1 MAADEDVSVPF
12 TLIRD
17 ASVDASVVG
26 RFLFF
31 MTKDVPPTGVKL
43 LEASQSTF
51 VAMVGPYFDP
61 RENGD
66 VVTVFE
72 GRRVDG
78 KISGKF
84 NTRLVRGY
92 RQVRAGKFVA
102 VARAEHTDDPRT
114 SDTKLDRA
122 SKSAALRDTWGSLR
136 GSGGYGRLRW
146 PYPLLFLDS
155 PLYPTES
162 WQTLAKRPTSSS
174 SAAVPAVMSP
184 RSAPRNSA

>member
-1 MAADEDVSVPF
+1 MGKSSTSFAFTPIPPARGNFKPPIMSALAGVWRGHLMAADDDVSVPF

-61 RENGD
+61 RESAD

-72 GRRVDG
+72 GRRVDN

-92 RQVRAGKFVA
+92 RQVRAGRFVA
-102 VARAEHTDDPRT
+102 LRAEV
-114 SDTKLDRA
+114 
-122 SKSAALRDTWGSLR
+122 GSN
-136 GSGGYGRLRW
+136 
-146 PYPLLFLDS
+146 P
-155 PLYPTES
+155 
-162 WQTLAKRPTSSS
+162 
-174 SAAVPAVMSP
+174 
-184 RSAPRNSA
+184 

>member
-1 MAADEDVSVPF
+1 MGKSSTSFAFTPIPPARGATRPPIMSALSGIWRGHLMAADEDVSTPF

-31 MTKDVPPTGVKL
+31 MTKDIPATGVKL

-51 VAMVGPYFDP
+51 VAMVGPYYDP
-61 RENGD
+61 RENGE

-102 VARAEHTDDPRT
+102 LRA
-114 SDTKLDRA
+114 
-122 SKSAALRDTWGSLR
+122 
-136 GSGGYGRLRW
+136 
-146 PYPLLFLDS
+146 DS
-155 PLYPTES
+155 TG
-162 WQTLAKRPTSSS
+162 A
-174 SAAVPAVMSP
+174 
-184 RSAPRNSA
+184 

>member
-1 MAADEDVSVPF
+1 MGKSSTSFAFTPIPPARGSFRPPIMSALSGFWRGHLMTADEDVSVPF

-31 MTKDVPPTGVKL
+31 MTKDIPPTGAKL

-61 RENGD
+61 RENAE

-92 RQVRAGKFVA
+92 RPLREGRFVA
-102 VARAEHTDDPRT
+102 VRA
-114 SDTKLDRA
+114 DTEA
-122 SKSAALRDTWGSLR
+122 H
-136 GSGGYGRLRW
+136 
-146 PYPLLFLDS
+146 
-155 PLYPTES
+155 
-162 WQTLAKRPTSSS
+162 
-174 SAAVPAVMSP
+174 V
-184 RSAPRNSA
+184 

>member
-1 MAADEDVSVPF
+1 MGKSSTSFAFTPIPPARGNFRPPIMSALSGIWRGQLMATDEDVSVPF

-31 MTKDVPPTGVKL
+31 MTKDIAPTGVKL

-61 RENGD
+61 HENAD

-72 GRRVDG
+72 GRRVDA

-84 NTRLVRGY
+84 NTKLVRGY
-92 RQVRAGKFVA
+92 RQVRAGRFVA
-102 VARAEHTDDPRT
+102 IRVEAGAN
-114 SDTKLDRA
+114 
-122 SKSAALRDTWGSLR
+122 
-136 GSGGYGRLRW
+136 
-146 PYPLLFLDS
+146 
-155 PLYPTES
+155 
-162 WQTLAKRPTSSS
+162 
-174 SAAVPAVMSP
+174 V
-184 RSAPRNSA
+184 

>member
-1 MAADEDVSVPF
+1 MGNSSTSFAFTPIPPARGMFRPPIMSALSGLWRGHLMAADEDVSIPF

-31 MTKDVPPTGVKL
+31 TTKDIPPTGVKL

-51 VAMVGPYFDP
+51 VAMIGPYFDP
-61 RENGD
+61 RENAE

-92 RQVRAGKFVA
+92 RPLRAGKFVA
-102 VARAEHTDDPRT
+102 MRAE
-114 SDTKLDRA
+114 S
-122 SKSAALRDTWGSLR
+122 
-136 GSGGYGRLRW
+136 
-146 PYPLLFLDS
+146 
-155 PLYPTES
+155 EV
-162 WQTLAKRPTSSS
+162 RP
-174 SAAVPAVMSP
+174 
-184 RSAPRNSA
+184 

>member
-1 MAADEDVSVPF
+1 MAADGDVSVPF

-51 VAMVGPYFDP
+51 VAMIGPYFDP
-61 RENGD
+61 QENAD

-72 GRRVDG
+72 GRRVDS

-92 RQVRAGKFVA
+92 RQVRVGRFVA
-102 VARAEHTDDPRT
+102 
-114 SDTKLDRA
+114 
-122 SKSAALRDTWGSLR
+122 LR
-136 GSGGYGRLRW
+136 
-146 PYPLLFLDS
+146 
-155 PLYPTES
+155 ES
-162 WQTLAKRPTSSS
+162 TT
-174 SAAVPAVMSP
+174 
-184 RSAPRNSA
+184 NG

>member
-1 MAADEDVSVPF
+1 MAKFSTSYAFTPIPPARGNFRPPIMSALSGVWRGHLMATDEDVSIPF

-31 MTKDVPPTGVKL
+31 MTKDVPPTGMKL

-61 RENGD
+61 RENAD

-72 GRRVDG
+72 GRRIDG

-84 NTRLVRGY
+84 NTKLVRGY
-92 RQVRAGKFVA
+92 HQIRAGRFVA
-102 VARAEHTDDPRT
+102 VRVEP
-114 SDTKLDRA
+114 
-122 SKSAALRDTWGSLR
+122 
-136 GSGGYGRLRW
+136 
-146 PYPLLFLDS
+146 S
-155 PLYPTES
+155 P
-162 WQTLAKRPTSSS
+162 
-174 SAAVPAVMSP
+174 
-184 RSAPRNSA
+184 

>member
-1 MAADEDVSVPF
+1 MATDDDVSVPF

-72 GRRVDG
+72 GRRDEG

-92 RQVRAGKFVA
+92 RPVRAGKFVA
-102 VARAEHTDDPRT
+102 VR
-114 SDTKLDRA
+114 
-122 SKSAALRDTWGSLR
+122 
-136 GSGGYGRLRW
+136 
-146 PYPLLFLDS
+146 
-155 PLYPTES
+155 TES
-162 WQTLAKRPTSSS
+162 GT
-174 SAAVPAVMSP
+174 
-184 RSAPRNSA
+184 NG

>member
-1 MAADEDVSVPF
+1 MGKSSASFAFTPIPPARGNFRPPIMSALSGIWRGHLMGADEDVSVPF

-61 RENGD
+61 RENAD

-72 GRRVDG
+72 GRRVDS

-84 NTRLVRGY
+84 NTKLVRGY
-92 RQVRAGKFVA
+92 RQVRAGRFVA
-102 VARAEHTDDPRT
+102 LRVEPG
-114 SDTKLDRA
+114 
-122 SKSAALRDTWGSLR
+122 AA
-136 GSGGYGRLRW
+136 
-146 PYPLLFLDS
+146 
-155 PLYPTES
+155 
-162 WQTLAKRPTSSS
+162 A
-174 SAAVPAVMSP
+174 
-184 RSAPRNSA
+184 

>member
-1 MAADEDVSVPF
+1 MGKSSTSFAFTPIPPARGAFRPPIMSALSGLWRGHLMAADENVSVPF

-31 MTKDVPPTGVKL
+31 TTKDVPPTGVKL

-61 RENGD
+61 RENAE

-72 GRRVDG
+72 GRRDEG

-92 RQVRAGKFVA
+92 RQVRVGRFVA
-102 VARAEHTDDPRT
+102 VRE
-114 SDTKLDRA
+114 
-122 SKSAALRDTWGSLR
+122 G
-136 GSGGYGRLRW
+136 
-146 PYPLLFLDS
+146 
-155 PLYPTES
+155 
-162 WQTLAKRPTSSS
+162 SSS
-174 SAAVPAVMSP
+174 ST
-184 RSAPRNSA
+184 

>member
-1 MAADEDVSVPF
+1 MAADDDVSVPF

-61 RENGD
+61 REDGD

-72 GRRVDG
+72 GRRDEG

-102 VARAEHTDDPRT
+102 LRAE
-114 SDTKLDRA
+114 
-122 SKSAALRDTWGSLR
+122 
-136 GSGGYGRLRW
+136 
-146 PYPLLFLDS
+146 
-155 PLYPTES
+155 TE
-162 WQTLAKRPTSSS
+162 TT
-174 SAAVPAVMSP
+174 
-184 RSAPRNSA
+184 

>member
-1 MAADEDVSVPF
+1 MGKSSSSFAFTPVPPARGAFKPPIMSALSGVWRGHLMGADDDVSVPF

-61 RENGD
+61 RENND

-92 RQVRAGKFVA
+92 RQVRAGKFAA
-102 VARAEHTDDPRT
+102 VRAESTPG
-114 SDTKLDRA
+114 A
-122 SKSAALRDTWGSLR
+122 
-136 GSGGYGRLRW
+136 
-146 PYPLLFLDS
+146 
-155 PLYPTES
+155 
-162 WQTLAKRPTSSS
+162 
-174 SAAVPAVMSP
+174 
-184 RSAPRNSA
+184 

>member
-1 MAADEDVSVPF
+1 MGKSSTSFAFTPIPPARGGFRPPIMSALSGFWRGQLMAADEDVSVPF

-72 GRRVDG
+72 GRRVEG

-102 VARAEHTDDPRT
+102 LRAE
-114 SDTKLDRA
+114 
-122 SKSAALRDTWGSLR
+122 
-136 GSGGYGRLRW
+136 
-146 PYPLLFLDS
+146 
-155 PLYPTES
+155 TE
-162 WQTLAKRPTSSS
+162 TA
-174 SAAVPAVMSP
+174 
-184 RSAPRNSA
+184 

>member
-1 MAADEDVSVPF
+1 MGKSSTSFAFTPIPPARGNFRPPIMSALAGLWRGHMLGAGEDVSVPF

-31 MTKDVPPTGVKL
+31 MTKDIPPTGVKL

-51 VAMVGPYFDP
+51 VAMIGPYFDP

-72 GRRVDG
+72 GRRVDA

-92 RQVRAGKFVA
+92 RPLRQGKFVA
-102 VARAEHTDDPRT
+102 VRED
-114 SDTKLDRA
+114 
-122 SKSAALRDTWGSLR
+122 SKTHD
-136 GSGGYGRLRW
+136 
-146 PYPLLFLDS
+146 
-155 PLYPTES
+155 
-162 WQTLAKRPTSSS
+162 
-174 SAAVPAVMSP
+174 
-184 RSAPRNSA
+184 

>member
-1 MAADEDVSVPF
+1 MGKSSTSFAFTPIPPARGNFRPPIMSALSGVWRGQLMAADENVSVPF

-51 VAMVGPYFDP
+51 VALVGPYFDP
-61 RENGD
+61 HENGE

-72 GRRVDG
+72 GRRVDN

-92 RQVRAGKFVA
+92 RQVRSGKFVA
-102 VARAEHTDDPRT
+102 VRT
-114 SDTKLDRA
+114 ETA
-122 SKSAALRDTWGSLR
+122 T
-136 GSGGYGRLRW
+136 SG
-146 PYPLLFLDS
+146 
-155 PLYPTES
+155 
-162 WQTLAKRPTSSS
+162 
-174 SAAVPAVMSP
+174 
-184 RSAPRNSA
+184 

>member
-1 MAADEDVSVPF
+1 MGKSSSSFAFTPIPPSRDSFRPPIMSALSGLWRGHLMAADEDVSVPF

-31 MTKDVPPTGVKL
+31 STKDVPPTGVKL

-51 VAMVGPYFDP
+51 VAMIGPYFDP
-61 RENGD
+61 RENAE

-92 RQVRAGKFVA
+92 RPLRAGKFVA
-102 VARAEHTDDPRT
+102 MRAE
-114 SDTKLDRA
+114 SEA
-122 SKSAALRDTWGSLR
+122 
-136 GSGGYGRLRW
+136 
-146 PYPLLFLDS
+146 
-155 PLYPTES
+155 
-162 WQTLAKRPTSSS
+162 
-174 SAAVPAVMSP
+174 
-184 RSAPRNSA
+184 RS

>member
-1 MAADEDVSVPF
+1 MRRSSDDS
-12 TLIRD
+12 
-17 ASVDASVVG
+17 SSSS
-26 RFLFF
+26 
-31 MTKDVPPTGVKL
+31 TKDVPPTGVKL

-61 RENGD
+61 RENGE

-102 VARAEHTDDPRT
+102 VRAE
-114 SDTKLDRA
+114 
-122 SKSAALRDTWGSLR
+122 
-136 GSGGYGRLRW
+136 SGTG
-146 PYPLLFLDS
+146 
-155 PLYPTES
+155 
-162 WQTLAKRPTSSS
+162 A
-174 SAAVPAVMSP
+174 
-184 RSAPRNSA
+184 

>member
-1 MAADEDVSVPF
+1 MAADDDVSVPF

-61 RENGD
+61 REDGD

-72 GRRVDG
+72 GRRDEG

-102 VARAEHTDDPRT
+102 LRAE
-114 SDTKLDRA
+114 
-122 SKSAALRDTWGSLR
+122 
-136 GSGGYGRLRW
+136 
-146 PYPLLFLDS
+146 
-155 PLYPTES
+155 TE
-162 WQTLAKRPTSSS
+162 TI
-174 SAAVPAVMSP
+174 
-184 RSAPRNSA
+184 

>member
-1 MAADEDVSVPF
+1 MGKSSTSFAFTPIPPSRGSFRPPIMSALAGLWRGQLMATDDDVSVPF

-51 VAMVGPYFDP
+51 VALVGPYFDP
-61 RENGD
+61 RENSE

-102 VARAEHTDDPRT
+102 VRSE
-114 SDTKLDRA
+114 
-122 SKSAALRDTWGSLR
+122 
-136 GSGGYGRLRW
+136 SGNNG
-146 PYPLLFLDS
+146 
-155 PLYPTES
+155 
-162 WQTLAKRPTSSS
+162 
-174 SAAVPAVMSP
+174 
-184 RSAPRNSA
+184 

>member
-1 MAADEDVSVPF
+1 MATDEDVSVPF

-51 VAMVGPYFDP
+51 VAMIGPYFDP

-72 GRRVDG
+72 GRRVEG

-92 RQVRAGKFVA
+92 RPLRAGKFVA
-102 VARAEHTDDPRT
+102 IRE
-114 SDTKLDRA
+114 DTKPH
-122 SKSAALRDTWGSLR
+122 G
-136 GSGGYGRLRW
+136 
-146 PYPLLFLDS
+146 
-155 PLYPTES
+155 
-162 WQTLAKRPTSSS
+162 
-174 SAAVPAVMSP
+174 
-184 RSAPRNSA
+184 

>member
-1 MAADEDVSVPF
+1 MGKSSASFAFTPIPPARGSFRPPIMAALSGIWRGHLMGADDDVSVPF

-31 MTKDVPPTGVKL
+31 MTKDIPATGVKL

-61 RENGD
+61 RENAD

-72 GRRVDG
+72 GRRVDS

-84 NTRLVRGY
+84 NTKLVRSY
-92 RQVRAGKFVA
+92 RQVRAGRFVA
-102 VARAEHTDDPRT
+102 LRVE
-114 SDTKLDRA
+114 SG
-122 SKSAALRDTWGSLR
+122 SAA
-136 GSGGYGRLRW
+136 
-146 PYPLLFLDS
+146 
-155 PLYPTES
+155 
-162 WQTLAKRPTSSS
+162 
-174 SAAVPAVMSP
+174 
-184 RSAPRNSA
+184 

>member
-1 MAADEDVSVPF
+1 MGKSSTSFAFTPIPPARGATRPPIMSALSGIWRGHLMAADEDVSTPF

-31 MTKDVPPTGVKL
+31 MTKDIPATGVKL

-51 VAMVGPYFDP
+51 VAMVGPYYDP
-61 RENGD
+61 RENCE

-92 RQVRAGKFVA
+92 RQVREGKFVA
-102 VARAEHTDDPRT
+102 LRADTT
-114 SDTKLDRA
+114 SA
-122 SKSAALRDTWGSLR
+122 
-136 GSGGYGRLRW
+136 
-146 PYPLLFLDS
+146 
-155 PLYPTES
+155 
-162 WQTLAKRPTSSS
+162 
-174 SAAVPAVMSP
+174 
-184 RSAPRNSA
+184 